1 MHHRRMRVLVFQLV
15 CLIYIFCC
23 AKIDGSENLVGIGI
37 ALSFSRVTSYPIVS
51 VAFAEASM
59 QGTVFD
65 NGTAG

>member
-23 AKIDGSENLVGIGI
+23 AKVDEYENLVGI
-37 ALSFSRVTSYPIVS
+37 SFSGVTSFPIVP
-51 VAFAEASM
+51 VAFVEASR

-65 NGTAG
+65 NRTAG